1 MPIFD
6 MFKQSQKVEG
16 SIGFFGL
23 ADWWLNSFTES
34 EREYIEQK
42 FKPMTT
48 GAPNNRPLTQGK
60 ILSTSQ
66 TASGLLCGL
75 ASWFKKPEE
84 FSIGR
89 RIAEKSIELSGS
101 NILDRHFAYQQMIE
115 ICYNSRGNEASAMD
129 LAIQTCE
136 LQIALAPQAAEAFR
150 KKYIGQ
156 PLPRPVGYEQ
166 LAIIREKE
174 KNYFEAIILSKQ
186 AKEQGWTGEWDKRIE
201 RCEKKFRKLQSP

>member
-1 MPIFD
+1 
-6 MFKQSQKVEG
+6 MFKRSQKIEG

-23 ADWWLNSFTES
+23 VDWWLNSFTES
-34 EREYIEQK
+34 KREYIEQR
-42 FKPMTT
+42 FNPMTT
-48 GAPNNRPLTQGK
+48 GESNNRPLTQGK

-84 FSIGR
+84 FSIGK

-115 ICYNSRGNEASAMD
+115 ICYRSRDNEAFAMN

-136 LQIALAPQAAEAFR
+136 LQIGLAPKAAKAFR
-150 KKYIGQ
+150 KEYIGQ

-174 KNYFEAIILSKQ
+174 KNYLEAIRLSKQ
-186 AKEQGWTGEWDKRIE
+186 AKGQGWAGDWDKRIE
-201 RCEKKFRKLQSP
+201 RCEKKFKKLRLP